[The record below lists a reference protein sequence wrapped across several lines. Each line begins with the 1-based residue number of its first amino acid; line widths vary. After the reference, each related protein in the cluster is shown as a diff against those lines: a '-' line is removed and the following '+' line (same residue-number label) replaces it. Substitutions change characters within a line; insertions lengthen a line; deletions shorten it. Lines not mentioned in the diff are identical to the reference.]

1 MAEVIT
7 KKIFSITINGLKE
20 AIDASAGLNSQLE
33 DLEKRIKR
41 LDGSQVRIKVDSGT
55 PDEKVVVDSG
65 SGTKTAEETAELQKQ
80 LAIKKQIEAAE
91 KAQAQAAAA
100 TTKEWQDAYEAQQRA
115 RQAVKDQK
123 TDLDQLASGVKVM
136 NEGAAQYANTMAGL
150 KAELKNL
157 NAERNN
163 LNLSD
168 DKDVQRFEEIQKRI
182 LQINTQLKAIE
193 TEGGVFSR
201 NVGNYPQL
209 LSSLTQE
216 LQKAETVAAQLREKL
231 SGLKPGDEGY
241 DKLTSELQ
249 TAEKYAE
256 RLKTQIEETG
266 AAVKNMPTIKVEV
279 GSTTREFNSMREAV
293 KSLTADL
300 NKLTLEGKENTQEFE
315 DTIRALGR
323 VKTAISQTSGE
334 INSYIGNAKGLADTV
349 EIMQGMTG
357 IASLGQ
363 GLTML
368 FGGQN
373 QQLDDAMKKFAAITL
388 IMQGLESIQKSIN
401 DRTSIWGTTLAKT
414 NEFINKGLSLTGEW
428 LGKIPL
434 IGTAFKS
441 VGSAANTITDAL
453 EGFPSLEKLRQEARQ
468 AADEFGEVV
477 KQATGL
483 KDEVDALN
491 SQEKLRL
498 MADDVDMDEASDALR
513 TVKQRLDD
521 VKASDEAVGA
531 AFEELSKKG
540 KSLIGQLNNAN
551 RTTGNLKGQLDNLK
565 SRFPMIYSGAVLAAK
580 GVNMITAA
588 VKGLAKA
595 TIILAAIQL
604 AMEAISKI
612 IDGVSAGIKALGEW
626 MGISSGASIDAL
638 GAVNKSIERQNEL
651 VRESLDLAERQTL
664 AGTAS
669 EKNAAKQKV
678 YNDALGD
685 TIKEMQDLVKAG
697 EQAES
702 ILDNMSSVTSWGGM
716 SSNAPGSLSLYIEEW
731 KILQQAVESGT
742 DKTAAAEKYL
752 SENTTKLQQEWG
764 ENFDKMKSAVDSWSG
779 WGWWQTVSDAQDDF
793 AKSNKAVLRDFAF
806 EFQNLDLDP
815 SKPEQSL
822 QNFQRLFEGEIGE
835 MRRYALDHIEE
846 LFPEEPWAQMLNA
859 RYQQYKSFADS
870 IQDLTADLARQQAQS
885 LIDLAKIAEDASNQA
900 IADQDKR
907 GNAVSKTARRRE
919 IESVN
924 NMAIDEGDPAAVEA
938 RNKAISAINAKYDRE
953 DADRAKAAAKRRAS
967 EAKSRLD
974 KAKQAAQKLRQAEEQ
989 LQQNLLAVEKDGL
1002 DKRIRQFELSRQKEL
1017 ETARANG
1024 VKVKELEAS
1033 INAKYDY
1040 QIAQAKEQWYRD
1052 RKAQQEKWN
1061 AEWLRAQEEYARRAQ
1076 ELEEDMRMNNVQR
1089 QQDTNESS
1097 HTDNVASQTMD
1108 VGAVATPG
1116 EGAIKEYEK
1125 YYQSILALNVQY
1137 LEEKKRLVD
1146 EEAEITRQAAE
1157 SQEAYDYKQ
1166 ERAQLDQWLRDQ
1178 EEAQREAFDKGETDE
1193 ETYRSNLATIR
1204 STYQS
1209 NIESAEQQHQQKLTE
1224 IQRNAETQRKLN
1236 EEQHLRDMKQANKE
1250 YIDQTISMFSDMN
1263 SEIQELRERQ
1273 HKDATSSKWGIM
1285 NVAKE
1290 RKSLQ
1295 EAKKAYESNLAAIEK
1310 EYTELQKKLDNNEIT
1325 FNDFR
1330 QAKKELDGLKR
1341 ATEDAAKETQE
1352 NLSGLTMAFAQ
1363 NLAETISGYMDQ
1375 LGSLASMWNDI
1386 VTMELDQQQAMLDEK
1401 QEMLEEE
1408 EEQLESHYQKQKEI
1422 TDKYT
1427 DKIDDIENELK
1438 SARGS
1443 RRAALIADLEAEK
1456 EAQRASLQ
1464 AEEEIQAE
1472 KDRNAAEQEQL
1483 KQQQDAL
1490 DKKRKEQEKKM
1501 SLIQA
1506 TINTATAVTN
1516 ALSVQPWFVGVALA
1530 AVAAALGAVQ
1540 IAKIKS
1546 AKYATG
1552 GVIDGPRHAQGGVKV
1567 PTTKGMAEVEGGEY
1581 IINRKTTAAN
1591 LGLLEG
1597 INGIRREITAED
1609 LVKLTEGRHKA
1620 VNPHNLKFADGGE
1633 MPDLDVDSLREAIRS
1648 DETQNDDRPVVVSV
1662 VDIINRMNS
1671 VRTVRAVAG
1680 LSSDF

>member
-1 MAEVIT
+1 MSEVIT
-7 KKIFSITINGLKE
+7 KKVFSLTINGLKE
-20 AIDASAGLNSQLE
+20 AIDASQALASQLD

-41 LDGSQVRIKVDSGT
+41 LDNTEIRIKLDAGGT
-55 PDEKVVVDSG
+55 EKVVVDSG
-65 SGTKTAEETAELQKQ
+65 SGGTGVSPADTAELQKQ

-100 TTKEWQDAYEAQQRA
+100 TTKEWQDAYEAQQKA
-115 RQAVKDQK
+115 KQAVKEQK

-168 DKDVQRFEEIQKRI
+168 DRDVQRFEEIQKRI

-201 NVGNYPQL
+201 NVGNYPQM

-216 LQKAETVAAQLREKL
+216 LQKAESVAAQLREKL

-241 DKLTSELQ
+241 DKLTSELE
-249 TAEKYAE
+249 TAEKYAS

-266 AAVKNMPTIKVEV
+266 SAIKSMPKIQVEV
-279 GSTTREFNSMREAV
+279 GGATREFNSMREAV
-293 KSLTADL
+293 KTLTADL

-334 INSYIGNAKGLADTV
+334 IKSYIGNAKGLADTV
-349 EIMQGMTG
+349 EIMQGISG

-363 GLTML
+363 GINML

-373 QQLDDAMKKFAAITL
+373 KELDESLKKFAAITL
-388 IMQGLESIQKSIN
+388 IMQGLEGIQKSIN
-401 DRTSIWGTTLAKT
+401 DKTSIWGVLLSKA
-414 NEFINKGLSLTGEW
+414 NDWIDKGNGLLTGWIDKLTDVERRTSELNLDKLHRSYLSVNEEFQKLTDMSDGHNDKVKEIARSW
-428 LGKIPL
+428 DDAFRRMADAKEQLSQVEF
-434 IGTAFKS
+434 GT
-441 VGSAANTITDAL
+441 
-453 EGFPSLEKLRQEARQ
+453 
-468 AADEFGEVV
+468 DEFTDRA
-477 KQATGL
+477 QAVEEATAKMEGYEAELRKAAAQGDQYAKKMLGVIESL
-483 KDEVDALN
+483 KGIHKAAAAAGTDINTMGVSMNFMSRA
-491 SQEKLRL
+491 SA
-498 MADDVDMDEASDALR
+498 MAAVAVQKVTTA
-513 TVKQRLDD
+513 
-521 VKASDEAVGA
+521 VKALG
-531 AFEELSKKG
+531 
-540 KSLIGQLNNAN
+540 
-551 RTTGNLKGQLDNLK
+551 
-565 SRFPMIYSGAVLAAK
+565 
-580 GVNMITAA
+580 
-588 VKGLAKA
+588 KA
-595 TIILAAIQL
+595 TIILAVLQV
-604 AMEAISKI
+604 AMEALSAVV
-612 IDGVSAGIKALGEW
+612 DGVIAGVKAIGSW
-626 MGISSGASIDAL
+626 MGVSSDASIDAV

-651 VRESLDLAERQTL
+651 LQDNLALAERQTL
-664 AGTAS
+664 AGTAA
-669 EKNAAKQKV
+669 EKNAAKQNV
-678 YNDALGD
+678 YNDALSE
-685 TIKEMQDLVKAG
+685 TVKEMQDLIKAG
-697 EQAES
+697 DQAES
-702 ILDNMSSVTSWGGM
+702 ILDNMSSVTSWGAM
-716 SSNAPGSLSLYIEEW
+716 STNAPGSLSLYIEEW

-742 DKTAAAEKYL
+742 DKTAAAETYL
-752 SENTTKLQQEWG
+752 AENTDKLQQEWG
-764 ENFDKMKSAVDSWSG
+764 ESFEKMKSAVSDWSG

-815 SKPEQSL
+815 SRPEQSI
-822 QNFQRLFEGEIGE
+822 QQFQRLFEGEIGE
-835 MRRYALDHIEE
+835 MRQYALDHIEE
-846 LFPEEPWAQMLNA
+846 LFPDEPWAQMLNA

-870 IQDLTADLARQQAQS
+870 IKDLTAELAKQQAQS
-885 LIDLAKIAEDASNQA
+885 LIDLARIAKDAENQA
-900 IADQDKR
+900 IADQDQR
-907 GNAVSKTARRRE
+907 ASAVSKTARERE
-919 IESVN
+919 IQSVN

-938 RNKAISAINAKYDRE
+938 RNRAISAINAKYDRE

-989 LQQNLLAVEKDGL
+989 LQQNLLAIEKDGL
-1002 DKRIRQFELSRQKEL
+1002 DKRLKQFELSRQKEL

-1024 VKVKELEAS
+1024 VMVKELEAS

-1052 RKAQQEKWN
+1052 RAEQQRKWN
-1061 AEWLRAQEEYARRAQ
+1061 ADWLSAQEEFARRAQ
-1076 ELEEDMRMNNVQR
+1076 ELEEDMRMNDVQR
-1089 QQDTNESS
+1089 SRDTGESR
-1097 HTDNVASQTMD
+1097 HTDAAASQTMN
-1108 VGAVATPG
+1108 VAAVETPG

-1125 YYQSILALNVQY
+1125 YYQSLLALNIAW
-1137 LEEKKRLVD
+1137 LEEKKRLAD

-1157 SQEAYDYKQ
+1157 SQEAYDYRN
-1166 ERAQLDQWLRDQ
+1166 ERAALDTWLREQ
-1178 EEAQREAFDKGETDE
+1178 EEAQREAYDKGETDE
-1193 ETYRSNLATIR
+1193 ETYNSNLEKIR
-1204 STYQS
+1204 QTYQS
-1209 NIESAEQQHQQKLTE
+1209 NMETAGRMHQQKLSE
-1224 IQRNAETQRKLN
+1224 IQKNAETTRKLN

-1250 YIDQTISMFSDMN
+1250 YIDQTVSMYSEMN
-1263 SEIQELRERQ
+1263 SEIQDLRERQ

-1295 EAKKAYESNLAAIEK
+1295 EAKSAYQANLAAIEK
-1310 EYTELQKKLDNNEIT
+1310 EYTELQRKLDANEIT
-1325 FNDFR
+1325 FSDFKE
-1330 QAKKELDGLKR
+1330 AKKELDGLKK
-1341 ATEDAAKETQE
+1341 ATEDAAKEVQE

-1363 NLAETISGYMDQ
+1363 NLAETITGYMDQ

-1408 EEQLESHYQKQKEI
+1408 EEQLENHYQKQKDI

-1427 DKIDDIENELK
+1427 DKINDIEGELK

-1443 RRAALIADLEAEK
+1443 RRAALIADLQAEK
-1456 EAQRASLQ
+1456 EAQRASLE

-1472 KDRNAAEQEQL
+1472 KDRNAQEQEQL

-1501 SLIQA
+1501 SIIQA

-1540 IAKIKS
+1540 IAKIKA
-1546 AKYATG
+1546 AKYETG
-1552 GVIDGPRHAQGGVKV
+1552 GVIDGPRHSKGGVKV
-1567 PTTKGMAEVEGGEY
+1567 PTTRGMAEVEGGEF
-1581 IINRKTTAAN
+1581 IVNRKTTAAN
-1591 LGLLEG
+1591 LSLLEG

-1633 MPDLDVDSLREAIRS
+1633 MPDLDVEGIREAMQQGS
-1648 DETQNDDRPVVVSV
+1648 QEQDDRPIV
-1662 VDIINRMNS
+1662 VDVREVINKMESIRE
-1671 VRTVRAVAG
+1671 VRAVAG
-1680 LSSDF
+1680 LSSNF